1 MTRVLVVGLDGLD
14 WELASRWMAE
24 LPTLAA
30 LAARGAHGPLES
42 IVQPVTP
49 PAWTSMVSGHNPGHF
64 GFTDF
69 TARQPGT
76 YARQRLVHSGMVR
89 ADTIFELAD
98 RAGLRTIALSVPV
111 SYPPRPR
118 RRGVVLSCIMAPG
131 PDKLVTQPAALRE
144 RLLELTSGPLL
155 FDAASTDHDVAGD
168 RDALIAKITRLDDQ
182 RFEIATAL
190 AGEGG
195 WDLLFMVCP
204 GTDRVAHYFLHHG
217 DQRHVAHQADGRY
230 GDAVLDHYRHCDQRL
245 GELLDA
251 AGPDTVVLVA
261 SDHGVQRLDGKLN
274 LNDWLVRMGYLK
286 LDSELAGPRRLDQA
300 PVDWAATQ
308 AWAHGFG
315 GQIFL
320 NRRGLYPAGWLDEQA
335 AEATVDKL
343 TGDLAG
349 LARDGGEPIEV
360 QVLHGDDL
368 YDGPF
373 RRLCPDLCL
382 QLDGLRLLTRN
393 SVGNQR
399 LVTAPDVAGD
409 GDVASHT
416 LGGFLSLSGPGVPDA
431 GRCDGLS
438 IYDVAPTIL
447 ELLGVGGDQM
457 EGVSLVS
464 ELAEAYSGDDQAVL
478 SSRLQALYLD

>member
-1 MTRVLVVGLDGLD
+1 
-14 WELASRWMAE
+14 
-24 LPTLAA
+24 
-30 LAARGAHGPLES
+30 
-42 IVQPVTP
+42 
-49 PAWTSMVSGHNPGHF
+49 MVSGHNPGHF

-89 ADTIFELAD
+89 VDTIFELAD

-118 RRGVVLSCIMAPG
+118 RHGAVLSCIMAPG
-131 PDKLVTQPAALRE
+131 PDKLVTQPAALRG
-144 RLLELTSGPLL
+144 RLSELVSGPLL
-155 FDAASTDHDVAGD
+155 FDAAITDHDVAGD
-168 RDALIAKITRLDDQ
+168 RDALLAKITRLDDQ
-182 RFEIATAL
+182 RFDIATAL
-190 AGEGG
+190 AGGDDWE
-195 WDLLFMVCP
+195 LLFLVCA
-204 GTDRVAHYFLHHG
+204 GTDRVAHYFIHHS
-217 DQRHVAHQADGRY
+217 DRRHVAHRPDGRY
-230 GDAVLDHYRHCDQRL
+230 ADAVLDHYRHCDRRL

-274 LNDWLVRMGYLK
+274 LNDWLARNGYLK
-286 LDSELAGPRRLDQA
+286 LEDELAGPRRLDQA

-335 AEATVDKL
+335 AEATLQKL
-343 TGDLAG
+343 VGDLAG
-349 LARDGGEPIEV
+349 LAGDDGEPIGA
-360 QVLHGDDL
+360 QALRGDDL
-368 YDGPF
+368 FDGPF

-399 LVTAPDVAGD
+399 LVTQPEVSGD

-416 LGGFLSLSGPGVPDA
+416 LSGFLSLSGPGVPDA

-438 IYDVAPTIL
+438 IYDVAPTVC
-447 ELLGVGGDQM
+447 ELLGLDGGDM
-457 EGVSLVS
+457 EGVSLVG